1 MGDEFV
7 NVLSADGQFEEF
19 TVTVSDPVMLP
30 VTVSVATM
38 VCEPDVL
45 KVAPKPFV
53 PLTNV
58 EFAGNT
64 AVPSE
69 LVKCTVPA
77 YPVAVLLNWSCAV
90 TVKFVFCPA
99 VAVAG
104 AATK

>member
-1 MGDEFV
+1 MAPALV
-7 NVLSADGQFEEF
+7 KVLSAAGQLAEF
-19 TVTVSDPVMLP
+19 TVTVSKPVMLP

-38 VCEPDVL
+38 VCDPGVL
-45 KVAPKPFV
+45 KVTPKPFV
-53 PLTNV
+53 PLTSV
-58 EFAGNT
+58 ESAGFT
-64 AVPSE
+64 AAPSE

-104 AATK
+104 AVTR